1 MRIKVDIFA
10 CAIEELATHGPLKPE
25 EIRGL
30 TDPELIDNA
39 LVISPEEKKIWGK
52 PRPPVGDERYNE
64 DKTHYRI
71 GIIKNEHITKMM
83 IETSNKAKKLVS
95 YKTVDEKLILNSKS
109 KFCLN
114 IALLEVWEELRAA
127 LMISY
132 PNC

>member
-1 MRIKVDIFA
+1 M
-10 CAIEELATHGPLKPE
+10 
-25 EIRGL
+25 
-30 TDPELIDNA
+30 
-39 LVISPEEKKIWGK
+39 ISPEEKKTWGK

-95 YKTVDEKLILNSKS
+95 YKTVDEKLILNSKM
-109 KFCLN
+109 
-114 IALLEVWEELRAA
+114 LLEVWEELKAA

-132 PNC
+132 PNL